1 MRCLQLDPVNALE
14 NTRWHS
20 VSTHHTELAV
30 LEWEATEVNDLRI
43 RPACFGVFDHP
54 RRHGLCF
61 KGLTPGDGGDSPRI
75 MQDEFEEPTPSGTSE
90 GEREK
95 RWSEG
100 VLRETFR
107 KAVEKGIEAGVGT
120 LRSADSVVRG
130 VTQDGRLPKEVISYV
145 FAQIDETK
153 NALVRGVAN
162 EVRDFLEAT
171 DMAGEFYRALTSL
184 SFEVKTEIRFIPNEA
199 GGVRPQVKARAVQK
213 RSRRKATG
221 RKSKD
226 ATPPDAADET

>member
-1 MRCLQLDPVNALE
+1 MADDYDDEIQE
-14 NTRWHS
+14 E
-20 VSTHHTELAV
+20 TE
-30 LEWEATEVNDLRI
+30 EV
-43 RPACFGVFDHP
+43 
-54 RRHGLCF
+54 
-61 KGLTPGDGGDSPRI
+61 
-75 MQDEFEEPTPSGTSE
+75 
-90 GEREK
+90 ERER

-130 VTQDGRLPKEVISYV
+130 VTQDGRLPKEVIGYV
-145 FAQIDETK
+145 FAQVDETK

-162 EVRDFLEAT
+162 EVHEFLEAT
-171 DMAGEFYRALTSL
+171 DIAGEFYRALTSL

-213 RSRRKATG
+213 RSRRKADDAKSQGRGRGDTG
-221 RKSKD
+221 
-226 ATPPDAADET
+226 ET